1 MLLFDL
7 ITFIVGFVVFGAC
20 SGEAA
25 EKKVSKA
32 TESMTQDQMVRLSAA
47 EAARL
52 IKCGA
57 LSSTALTKA
66 LLARVEQ
73 YSDLHAFITVN
84 AKEAL
89 AAAAAADR
97 RGKGQRKGL
106 LYGVPLVIKDN
117 THVAKL
123 PNTAGTPGLKNY
135 VPKKNAPVIQALVDE
150 GAIILGKTNMHELAF
165 GIRSNNAGFG
175 VVANPYD
182 TTLSPGGSSGGT
194 GSAVAALLAPAGLG
208 TDTGGSVRVPAAL
221 CGLAGLRPTLK
232 RYSQEAITPIASTR
246 DTAGPMART
255 VEDLVL
261 LDSAITKDRSSVVPA
276 DLREVKLGI
285 PKDYWAD
292 VDNESAALA
301 RSALERLRKA
311 GVILVD
317 VNMDSIR
324 SLNDQ
329 VGFPVAFF
337 EGNKDIKAYLA
348 KYVPGLTLDALAKQ
362 IASPDVFGT
371 FRDFIIDGAPKA
383 TPAAVYEKAV
393 NALRPQLKQQFAD
406 LFKQNGID
414 AIIFPTTPLPATK
427 IIGSDETVD
436 VNGKPFPTFPTYIRN
451 EDPGSNAGSPGITV
465 PLALTAVGLPVGLGL
480 DGPEGSDRRL
490 LSLGLALE
498 RVFGRIP
505 EPLLP

>member
-1 MLLFDL
+1 
-7 ITFIVGFVVFGAC
+7 
-20 SGEAA
+20 
-25 EKKVSKA
+25 
-32 TESMTQDQMVRLSAA
+32 
-47 EAARL
+47 
-52 IKCGA
+52 
-57 LSSTALTKA
+57 
-66 LLARVEQ
+66 
-73 YSDLHAFITVN
+73 
-84 AKEAL
+84 
-89 AAAAAADR
+89 
-97 RGKGQRKGL
+97 
-106 LYGVPLVIKDN
+106 
-117 THVAKL
+117 
-123 PNTAGTPGLKNY
+123 
-135 VPKKNAPVIQALVDE
+135 
-150 GAIILGKTNMHELAF
+150 
-165 GIRSNNAGFG
+165 
-175 VVANPYD
+175 
-182 TTLSPGGSSGGT
+182 
-194 GSAVAALLAPAGLG
+194 
-208 TDTGGSVRVPAAL
+208 
-221 CGLAGLRPTLK
+221 
-232 RYSQEAITPIASTR
+232 
-246 DTAGPMART
+246 
-255 VEDLVL
+255 

-451 EDPGSNAGSPGITV
+451 EDPGSNAGIPGITV